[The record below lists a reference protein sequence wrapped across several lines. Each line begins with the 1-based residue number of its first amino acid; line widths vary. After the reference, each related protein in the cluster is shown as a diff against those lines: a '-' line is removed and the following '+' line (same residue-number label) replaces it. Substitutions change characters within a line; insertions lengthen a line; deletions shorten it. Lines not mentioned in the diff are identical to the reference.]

1 MTLWRNKVDI
11 TRVTKFQC
19 KRLCKNSFT
28 LCSLQF
34 LEKYEYIIN
43 TMNIM
48 SYYAFLT
55 YPFIIQVFWNQ
66 SIIFCTKISILDLNS
81 DTLEKCIDDISRLL

>member
-34 LEKYEYIIN
+34 LEKYEYQYNEYNVILCFSHISVYNSSFLESKYYFLYKNIN
-43 TMNIM
+43 
-48 SYYAFLT
+48 S
-55 YPFIIQVFWNQ
+55 
-66 SIIFCTKISILDLNS
+66 
-81 DTLEKCIDDISRLL
+81 